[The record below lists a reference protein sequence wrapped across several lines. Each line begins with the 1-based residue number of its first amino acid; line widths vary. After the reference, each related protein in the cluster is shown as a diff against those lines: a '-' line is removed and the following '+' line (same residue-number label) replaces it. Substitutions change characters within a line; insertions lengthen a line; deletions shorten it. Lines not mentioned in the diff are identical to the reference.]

1 MNFGVIGLGK
11 ISTKFVLEFQ
21 HIEGSTII
29 MAGSRDL
36 EKAKDYC
43 SEHNIEETG
52 TYHEV
57 IHHPNIEAIY
67 IGTPHHLHYE
77 IAKKALTAG
86 KHVLC
91 EKPITTDAKQY
102 KELIS
107 IASEKKLM
115 LMDAMWTYFL
125 PAMVKAKAWAN
136 EDKIGKIKYINI
148 DFAFPAVQDLEGR
161 LYNPE
166 LAGGALLDIG
176 VYLLYTSFLFAG
188 HEFKSMH
195 CTAELSTTK
204 VDESLS
210 ILLDYGNIKSNL
222 YCSIKHKAIN
232 SAFIYGENGS
242 IEVPLFWRTS
252 SANLV
257 DHEGLIVEK
266 FIDSR
271 LSHGFEFEI
280 NHFIDC
286 VEKKKLESP
295 ILTHA
300 LTLKVMETMDEIRR
314 RVGVRYPFE

>member
-11 ISTKFVLEFQ
+11 ISTKFVLEFE
-21 HIEGSTII
+21 HIKGSTII

-36 EKAKDYC
+36 AKAKDYC
-43 SEHNIEETG
+43 SEHNIKEFG

-77 IAKKALTAG
+77 LAKKALNAG

-91 EKPITTDAKQY
+91 EKPITTAAHQY
-102 KELIS
+102 KELIK
-107 IASEKKLM
+107 IATEKNLM

-125 PAMVKAKAWAN
+125 PALVKAKEWAD
-136 EDKIGKIKYINI
+136 EGRIGKVKYINI

-161 LYNPE
+161 LYNPQ

-188 HEFKSMH
+188 MDYKSIQ
-195 CTAELSTTK
+195 CAAELSSTK

-210 ILLDYGNIKSNL
+210 LQVDYGNIKSNL
-222 YCSIKHKAIN
+222 YCSIKHKALN
-232 SAFIYGENGS
+232 SALIYGENGS

-252 SANLV
+252 SAILV
-257 DHEGLIVEK
+257 DHEGIIVEK
-266 FIDSR
+266 FIDPR

-280 NHFIDC
+280 KHFIDC
-286 VEKKKLESP
+286 IEKKRLESP
-295 ILTHA
+295 ILPHA
-300 LTLKVMETMDEIRR
+300 LTLKVMETMDEIRSR
-314 RVGVRYPFE
+314 IGVVYPFE